1 MASTIFTYSEFDGIW
16 ASLKTA
22 ITTAPEQNVPTKMS
36 STRHTHPWVS
46 TSLRRIE
53 RRKQRAHMKA
63 KKSSQS
69 KDWDRFK
76 WLQSEVQRS
85 TCYAHR
91 RYMADVVSNDLK
103 ENTKRIWSFIK
114 SKRQES
120 TGVAPLIN
128 KEGYLYSDFTK
139 KAEILNR
146 QFQSVYTKENTD
158 NIPDKGPSPFSSI
171 DNIIINPNGVKK
183 LLKDLLPF
191 KSSGPDGIPTVILR
205 AAAEELAPI
214 LSLIYQRS
222 LDDGCVPADW

>member
-1 MASTIFTYSEFDGIW
+1 
-16 ASLKTA
+16 
-22 ITTAPEQNVPTKMS
+22 MS

-53 RRKQRAHMKA
+53 RRKRRAHMKA

-85 TCYAHR
+85 TRYAHR

-128 KEGYLYSDFTK
+128 KEGYLHSDFTK
-139 KAEILNR
+139 KAEILNL

-158 NIPDKGPSPFSSI
+158 NIPDKGPSPFSLM
-171 DNIIINPNGVKK
+171 DNIIINPNVVKGYLK
-183 LLKDLLPF
+183 TFSHSDLQALRGYQPLFLELQQKNYLQYWVWYTSIHLTMTVFLLTGERLLLYPCIRKVWNTYHSTTDLSP
-191 KSSGPDGIPTVILR
+191 
-205 AAAEELAPI
+205 
-214 LSLIYQRS
+214 
-222 LDDGCVPADW
+222 